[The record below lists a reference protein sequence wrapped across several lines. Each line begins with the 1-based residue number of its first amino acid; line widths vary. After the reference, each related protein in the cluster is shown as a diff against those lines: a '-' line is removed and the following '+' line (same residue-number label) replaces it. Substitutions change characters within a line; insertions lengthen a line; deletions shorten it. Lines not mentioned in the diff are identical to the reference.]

1 MSGDFRYEQSM
12 VIRKANAD
20 DSKLIAT
27 YMLLAMQDI
36 FFQFIGEDSIEK
48 ATQALEFLVRQE
60 VNQYSY
66 EYCWVVEDEEEIIAV
81 ANVYDG
87 AKLHELRK
95 PVADL
100 IQSMF
105 HRDFHPEDETQTGE
119 FYIDCIG
126 VHPAHQGKGIGSKL
140 VQFLIDEY
148 VEKNKLTLGLLVD
161 KNNPS
166 AKRLYL
172 QLGFKA
178 VGEKTLMGKRL
189 EHLQIRSIL

>member
-1 MSGDFRYEQSM
+1 M
-12 VIRKANAD
+12 VIRKAKAD
-20 DSKLIAT
+20 DYKSIAT

-36 FFQFIGEDSIEK
+36 FFQFIGEDSVEK
-48 ATQALEFLVRQE
+48 ATHALEQLIRRKA
-60 VNQYSY
+60 NQYSY
-66 EYCWVVEDEEEIIAV
+66 EYCWVVEGEDGIIAM
-81 ANVYDG
+81 ANVCDG

-105 HRDFHPEDETQTGE
+105 HRGFHPEDETQAGE

-140 VQFLIDEY
+140 VKFLIDEY

-161 KNNPS
+161 KDNSS
-166 AKRLYL
+166 AKRLYI
-172 QLGFKA
+172 QLGFKV
-178 VGEKTLMGKRL
+178 VGEKTLMGKSL
-189 EHLQIRSIL
+189 EHLQIKNKN